1 MDLSDLCAVFTP
13 KNPSIHLQIS
23 YGLFDLKKKKLLEGG
38 RGEKSEDFRIFNMHV
53 SFIITIFFNK
63 FSTIFDY

>member
-23 YGLFDLKKKKLLEGG
+23 YGLFDLKKKLLEGG
-38 RGEKSEDFRIFNMHV
+38 TGEKSKDFRIFNMHV
-53 SFIITIFFNK
+53 SFIITIFF
-63 FSTIFDY
+63 